1 MGWQPSVLH
10 NRRDGFGL
18 AGCWSHFQPCPGGLA
33 ASGAQVH
40 PRVHRK
46 HGGCGGGRQ
55 DLRNYPGNRG
65 WVRWKTRARVASP
78 TRWCRPY
85 RLLCS
90 QAGRVGAAH
99 SCAARGFAA
108 IPAAAVGKLYG
119 SVPARLH
126 PRLLGNPRPPGAGA
140 ASRGGPPFLPPG
152 RATPRE
158 PAGLHLGQHRFC
170 RRPFMHLRAN
180 HRRAHNLHQALKQV
194 RRANRGGRRAGPV
207 RWPHVGCGC
216 QHQRPSPPDASPPG
230 RPCPRLHA
238 AGDLHLRL
246 RGGGA
251 IPRQGR
257 QYVGARPAVGNPL
270 ERGPR
275 HRLVC
280 GAASGK
286 AVGELRKLS
295 RPLLGAGRPF
305 AGRYPRRMERQQ
317 QDRLDAGC
325 AGSANKGQ
333 GRGRCSLA
341 QSHRVG
347 HGGLRPPPLSDRSR
361 RDSRSRR
368 WGCGICPAAVLHEG
382 RPHNLVRE
390 HPAVRVA
397 HRRLQLG
404 GAVAAN
410 THPRVALAHA
420 EGPTN
425 RGGAAL
431 LRTSGGACNAGGAAS
446 LHTIHKGPRVPPFGT
461 GGGEQPHLAGWPDAA
476 LCEGGAR
483 AKRAAPARLREARAG
498 HRASK
503 EGAGK
508 EAKAALGNRRRRP
521 LHEEGCRPRRQGGLR
536 AGIHGNGEW
545 HKEGSPANGERVGQ
559 IRRST
564 EPLPPLLGVAHA
576 GVGPYSRQPSRVFL
590 RRWRSSARGPHCT
603 GSPTPPPR
611 TGQACAFAFCR
622 PSLSGRPEGSR
633 FTGTRSSSFPS
644 LARRVLCLCGSSIN
658 QSINQSLFKHGKIQQ
673 ELKIKNNL
681 TILNKIQN
689 LTTTNLTKTCFS

>member
-1 MGWQPSVLH
+1 MGWQESVVH

-18 AGCWSHFQPCPGGLA
+18 VGCWSYFQPCPGGLA

-46 HGGCGGGRQ
+46 HGGFGGGRQ

-99 SCAARGFAA
+99 SGAARGFAA
-108 IPAAAVGKLYG
+108 IPAAAVGELYG

-140 ASRGGPPFLPPG
+140 TSREGPPFLPPG

-158 PAGLHLGQHRFC
+158 PAGPHLGQHRFC
-170 RRPFMHLRAN
+170 RRPCMHLRAN
-180 HRRAHNLHQALKQV
+180 HRRAHNLHQALQQV

-216 QHQRPSPPDASPPG
+216 QHQRASPPDASPPG
-230 RPCPRLHA
+230 RPGPRLHA
-238 AGDLHLRL
+238 AGNLHPRL

-251 IPRQGR
+251 IPQQGG
-257 QYVGARPAVGNPL
+257 QYVGARLAVGNPRG
-270 ERGPR
+270 RGPR

-280 GAASGK
+280 GAASSK

-295 RPLLGAGRPF
+295 RPLLGSSRSSAGQHLC
-305 AGRYPRRMERQQ
+305 GVERQQ
-317 QDRLDAGC
+317 QNRPNVGR
-325 AGSANKGQ
+325 AGSADKGQ

-341 QSHRVG
+341 PSHRLG
-347 HGGLRPPPLSDRSR
+347 HCGLRSPPLSDRSR
-361 RDSRSRR
+361 RDSSSRR

-397 HRRLQLG
+397 HRRPQLG

-410 THPRVALAHA
+410 TYARVALAHA
-420 EGPTN
+420 EGPAN
-425 RGGAAL
+425 RGSAAL
-431 LRTSGGACNAGGAAS
+431 LRTSGGACNIGGAAS

-461 GGGEQPHLAGWPDAA
+461 GGGEQPHLAGWPSAA
-476 LCEGGAR
+476 LCKGGAR
-483 AKRAAPARLREARAG
+483 AKRAAPARLRAARAG

-503 EGAGK
+503 AGAGK
-508 EAKAALGNRRRRP
+508 EATAAPGNRRRRP
-521 LHEEGCRPRRQGGLR
+521 LREEDCRPSRQGGLR
-536 AGIHGNGEW
+536 ARLHGNGEW
-545 HKEGSPANGERVGQ
+545 HKEGSPANRG
-559 IRRST
+559 RRAT
-564 EPLPPLLGVAHA
+564 KALPPLLGVAHA
-576 GVGPYSRQPSRVFL
+576 GVRPYSRQPSRVFREGGEVPPVGHTVLDSL
-590 RRWRSSARGPHCT
+590 RPRQEPARPAHSHSAKQILLDGRRAADPLE
-603 GSPTPPPR
+603 PA
-611 TGQACAFAFCR
+611 QATFH
-622 PSLSGRPEGSR
+622 P
-633 FTGTRSSSFPS
+633 
-644 LARRVLCLCGSSIN
+644 
-658 QSINQSLFKHGKIQQ
+658 
-673 ELKIKNNL
+673 
-681 TILNKIQN
+681 
-689 LTTTNLTKTCFS
+689 